1 MSLRDQLE
9 AILPS
14 LLPSREEEAIKG
26 TELISR
32 VRAVLGEAYSD
43 HSLRSQFSFLT
54 LDPDSCL
61 ARVPNGQGYYL
72 KQLGTSP
79 SLHSMFDSET
89 EASREGNAPS
99 RKSLALAVRLCD
111 TEGLSA
117 FVYPTEEESWTHPD
131 LVAVQWPAGQ
141 TDETGAY
148 VFLPEEEG
156 EEKALLPSFR
166 AICVGYADSP
176 DAGRRALF
184 RALSCGLW
192 AQEAELLLLLSGEE
206 CLPDDTE
213 QLCRLATR
221 FGVGL
226 RLLDIS
232 EEELEKLPRADILF
246 RASTEEARELVAQ
259 LPLRTLIHP
268 RRRTGI
274 LPSSN
279 VPPDIAVVLDWAQ
292 RCLAR
297 GRVEACEQRV
307 AIG

>member
-1 MSLRDQLE
+1 MSLRNQLE

-32 VRAVLGEAYSD
+32 VRAVLGDAYSD
-43 HSLRSQFSFLT
+43 RSLRSQFSFLT

-72 KQLGTSP
+72 KQAGTPP

-89 EASREGNAPS
+89 EASREGNDPS
-99 RKSLALAVRLCD
+99 RKCLALAVRLCD
-111 TEGLSA
+111 TEGLGA

-141 TDETGAY
+141 TDKTGAY
-148 VFLPEEEG
+148 VFLPKEDG
-156 EEKALLPSFR
+156 EDEATAPSFR

-176 DAGRRALF
+176 DDGRRALF
-184 RALSCGLW
+184 RTLSCGLW
-192 AQEAELLLLLSGEE
+192 AQEAELLLLPGED
-206 CLPDDTE
+206 CLPDDME
-213 QLCRLATR
+213 QLCHLATR
-221 FGVGL
+221 FGIGL

-232 EEELEKLPRADILF
+232 EEELEHLPRADVLF
-246 RASTEEARELVAQ
+246 RASTEEARELIAR

-268 RRRTGI
+268 RRRTGT
-274 LPSSN
+274 LPSGN

-297 GRVEACEQRV
+297 GRIEACEQRV

>member
-1 MSLRDQLE
+1 MSLRNQLE

-32 VRAVLGEAYSD
+32 VRAVLGDAYSD
-43 HSLRSQFSFLT
+43 RSLRSQFSFLT

-72 KQLGTSP
+72 KQAGTPP

-89 EASREGNAPS
+89 EASREGNDPS
-99 RKSLALAVRLCD
+99 RKCLALAVRLCD

-117 FVYPTEEESWTHPD
+117 FVYPPTEEESWTHPD

-156 EEKALLPSFR
+156 EEAPSFR
-166 AICVGYADSP
+166 AVCVSCSESP
-176 DAGRRALF
+176 DAARRALF

-192 AQEAELLLLLSGEE
+192 AQETELLLLPGEDS
-206 CLPDDTE
+206 LPDDTE

-232 EEELEKLPRADILF
+232 EEELENLPRADILF
-246 RASTEEARELVAQ
+246 RADTEEAKQLVAQ

-268 RRRTGI
+268 RHRAGAQM
-274 LPSSN
+274 SDD